1 MAHEKITTGRR
12 KAITY
17 VQFFCN
23 YTPQRDKT
31 FQTRLVPRGNLISFP
46 DYVITRIEDITAQK
60 ILFNITISTKGA
72 WFPCCDI
79 KTYLG
84 TPLDRYEYI
93 RLLLKFRP
101 EEIIAQY
108 GLRGIEHNGFIYAE
122 IRKGMYGLPRSDRT
136 ENV

>member
-1 MAHEKITTGRR
+1 MGDFFANELVCLGQGVGDIVKVYDTIFYLAHEKITTDRR
-12 KAITY
+12 KDITY

-101 EEIIAQY
+101 E
-108 GLRGIEHNGFIYAE
+108 
-122 IRKGMYGLPRSDRT
+122 
-136 ENV
+136 